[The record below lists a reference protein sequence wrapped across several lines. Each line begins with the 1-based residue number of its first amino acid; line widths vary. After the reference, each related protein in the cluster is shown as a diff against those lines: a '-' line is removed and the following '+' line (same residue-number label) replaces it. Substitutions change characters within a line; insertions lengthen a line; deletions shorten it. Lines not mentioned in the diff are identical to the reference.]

1 MAKLRKRKKTRFAKK
16 RKTTKKIVRRTN
28 VKKVRRASTKKIRK
42 LTRKIS
48 SKKEIEEI
56 ASVLSQAQEPQK
68 QVHLSL
74 GQLLANFKKSG
85 SFGKVTAAD
94 EEIALSLASLY
105 FKEVAKQGFKRSLEI
120 DDIINSYFYA
130 LARIKRK
137 DFESKEIME
146 VIKKSEN
153 Y

>member
-1 MAKLRKRKKTRFAKK
+1 MVKSKRKKKVRIARK
-16 RKTTKKIVRRTN
+16 RKTTKKIVRRTTS
-28 VKKVRRASTKKIRK
+28 KKVRRASSKKLKK
-42 LTRKIS
+42 LASKIS
-48 SKKEIEEI
+48 SKKELEEI
-56 ASVLSQAQEPQK
+56 TMALSLPQGPQK
-68 QVHLSL
+68 QVHESL
-74 GQLLANFKKSG
+74 GQLLANFKKTG

-105 FKEVAKQGFKRSLEI
+105 FKEIAKQGFKRSLEI

-146 VIKKSEN
+146 GIKKSEK